1 MFIDKDN
8 AFLDKLSD
16 NTLNVKLRQYF
27 FRMEKT
33 TMTGEFKHNVSDV
46 FSCVFSSELYFYL
59 FLHYALEDQIK
70 ET

>member
-1 MFIDKDN
+1 
-8 AFLDKLSD
+8 
-16 NTLNVKLRQYF
+16 
-27 FRMEKT
+27 
-33 TMTGEFKHNVSDV
+33 MTGEFKHNVSDV